1 MAPYLGEKDEKV
13 EEEKSLPEGTVSC
26 LWQGG
31 DSCSSSHWPCWT
43 WPWRPTPPPCCTGAA
58 ARRPLWRGQARRSAA
73 LQPVLSVNNTFSHLF
88 KGPTKHQLLEYS
100 KVHPVMVPKEFGRFR
115 VGSGFTSFLSAGQQE
130 GSVNCLSLQHSFRLK
145 LIIASFIFLNKI
157 VYKTPDFLMKV
168 YFHKINSLRFSKP
181 HLSQPSSRPAPPQP
195 SPRTCAS
202 CSSQDM
208 AHGTQGTLTPEGE
221 GKVTIS

>member
-1 MAPYLGEKDEKV
+1 MRRLRKKNHYLRELSPVCGKEATAVAPLTGLAGHGPGGPPR
-13 EEEKSLPEGTVSC
+13 LPAAQE
-26 LWQGG
+26 Q
-31 DSCSSSHWPCWT
+31 
-43 WPWRPTPPPCCTGAA
+43 PPGALYGV
-58 ARRPLWRGQARRSAA
+58 ARRRGQRRSN
-73 LQPVLSVNNTFSHLF
+73 LCNVFRVNNIFSHLF

-145 LIIASFIFLNKI
+145 LIIASFIFFNKI

-168 YFHKINSLRFSKP
+168 YFHKISSLRFSKP

-195 SPRTCAS
+195 SLRICAS